1 MSSSILEKFHPV
13 VRSWF
18 SQTFGE
24 PSPPQQQGWP
34 SISAGEH
41 TLIVAPTGSGKTLA
55 AFLWCINHLV
65 EENLSVPLE
74 LQLPDVTFRSKRG
87 PRSIN
92 RTPSR
97 GVRVLYISPLKAL
110 NNDIHRNLE
119 IPLNGIVRE
128 AERQGIELEPIRS
141 AVRTGDTAATERSR
155 MIKYPP
161 DILITTPESLYLML
175 TSEKSREMFRSVRY
189 VIVDEIHAISTNK
202 RGVHLS
208 ISLERLE
215 HFLQTVRGTEERSF
229 IRIGLS
235 ATQKPLDEVAAFL
248 GGMDYRNNRTVP
260 RPVHIIDAGYK
271 KEMDLRVICAPRDFT
286 SMSKDSAWVS
296 IYPRLL
302 EDIGTHTSTLIFVNN
317 RRLAE
322 RLAAK
327 LNEMLEG
334 ETDTTA
340 LYAVPFSPK
349 IIEPK
354 NSSVPFTVHAY
365 HGSMSRQVRER
376 LEKDLKKG
384 TLRAIV
390 TTSAL
395 ELGIDIGDVDLVIQV
410 QSPKGIARGLQ
421 RVGRSGHLVSAQSKG
436 RIYATHREDLL
447 ESAVIARGMKAH
459 AIERTSIPKNCLDVL
474 AQQIVAMVGVEEWN
488 VDDLYDRI
496 RRSYCYASLSEN
508 IFVSVLEML
517 SGRYSH
523 DAFRELRARI
533 VWDKLHNTLTS
544 LPGSSLL
551 AITNAGTIPDK
562 GYYGVYLEDRKTKIG
577 EVDEEFIY
585 ESRTGDTFILGSSVW
600 RMTEIDANRVMVQPA
615 PGQPARMPFWRGEMI
630 GRTHELSVAMGEAA
644 EMIAAAENDE
654 ILAAAFPVDEHSV
667 RNIVDYIREQ
677 QKATRSVPS
686 HKRIVVE
693 GFRDEVGDPRIVV
706 HSRFGKGVNA
716 LLGLILHHDLQQRLG
731 IEVQLLYNDDGILL
745 RCSDVER
752 LPLDLLSRIDVST
765 AQQLIV
771 DLLPS
776 SPLFGAIF
784 RQNAERALLL
794 PKGRPGVRRPFFLQ
808 RLKAADLLQI
818 VRQYSDFPIVIE
830 TMRECLND
838 VLDLEHFT
846 ALLTA
851 IDAGDIDVSTI
862 QTDTPSP
869 FASSL
874 LFDFTMVYMYEWDD
888 PKRAPKELQSQVNRE
903 LLSEV
908 VPIDT
913 PKPILRTDAV
923 SVVEEQLQFIT
934 QTRKAR
940 SPSEVMEMFLR
951 LGELTEIELS
961 ARVMN
966 KEYIDDVIA
975 RGLIIP
981 VRIGNDRYY
990 IAAEEAPLYHA
1001 VAQIDASNI
1010 SSLPDH
1016 IQNIR
1021 FAPEE
1026 ALRYLVLRMLR
1037 SHGPLPAQRIAERF
1051 NRPIDEIGSL
1061 LASVSDKESLVHGT
1075 LTESD
1080 GDPQWCYRP
1089 NLERMHRAS
1098 INILRKEITPATIGE
1113 FTQLLQQWQHR
1124 HPHSMLEGENGI
1136 RSVIDMMQGYAM
1148 PAELWEPEIFR
1159 HRIRYYDGSIVRS
1172 LASRGEIVCTG
1183 MESGKSQWII
1193 RGDGYCFL
1201 REKEDSLEGISSA
1214 SKRIYD
1220 FIAANGASLFSDIR
1234 EEMNLSLAVLNRSF
1248 AQLFWSGVITNDMP
1262 DELLNLKRYRATDE
1276 SESDNALRLPE
1287 ERISIINPR
1296 RNPLKKLA
1304 MRTARQALRNV
1315 PGWHG
1320 RWSLIHSRSII
1331 GPPISDEEKV
1341 RRQAEQLML
1350 RYGIVAREIAKR
1362 EENSAPWPL
1371 IAMELQRMEMRGE
1384 IRRGYFVEGLSGMQF
1399 AHPDAVS
1406 MIESIKNDRSGSAEP
1421 AVLNACDPANP
1432 YGSGIDLTIPHTGQI
1447 RVVRSPG
1454 NFVIFHR
1461 GMPVVWIENFCTRI
1475 FTVPLSESHQNMNT
1489 VADGLRRF
1497 IDHCRTAYPN
1507 MREIV
1512 VEYCNNRRPAESE
1525 YADLLRSL
1533 GLYRDRVQTM
1543 RLDLQ

>member
-1 MSSSILEKFHPV
+1 MFSPILDKFHPV

-65 EENLSVPLE
+65 EENLSLPFE
-74 LQLPDVTFRSKRG
+74 KQLPAVPTRLKRG
-87 PRSIN
+87 SRPFN
-92 RTPSR
+92 KHPSR
-97 GVRVLYISPLKAL
+97 GVRVIYISPLKAL

-119 IPLNGIVRE
+119 IPLTGIVRE
-128 AERQGIELEPIRS
+128 AERQGVELEPIRS
-141 AVRTGDTAATERSR
+141 AVRTGDTTATERTR
-155 MIKYPP
+155 MIKRPP

-208 ISLERLE
+208 LSLERLE
-215 HFLQTVRGTEERSF
+215 HFLHAVRRTEEGSF

-260 RPVHIIDAGYK
+260 RAVRIIDAGYK
-271 KEMDLRVICAPRDFT
+271 KEMDLQVICAPRDFT
-286 SMSKDSAWVS
+286 SMTNDSAWVS

-302 EDIGTHTSTLIFVNN
+302 DDIGKHTSTLIFVNN

-340 LYAVPFSPK
+340 LYAVPFSTKK
-349 IIEPK
+349 IEAK
-354 NSSVPFTVHAY
+354 KVNAPFTVHAY
-365 HGSMSRQVRER
+365 HGSMSRHVRER
-376 LEKDLKKG
+376 LEKDLKQG
-384 TLRAIV
+384 RLRALV

-395 ELGIDIGDVDLVIQV
+395 ELGIDIGDVDLVIQI

-421 RVGRSGHLVSAQSKG
+421 RVGRSGHLVSARSKG
-436 RIYATHREDLL
+436 RIYATHREDLF
-447 ESAVIARGMKAH
+447 ESAVIARGMRAH

-496 RRSYCYASLSEN
+496 RRSYCYATLTEN

-600 RMTEIDANRVMVQPA
+600 RMTEIDANRVVVQPA

-630 GRTHELSVAMGEAA
+630 GRTHELSVAMGEATD
-644 EMIAAAENDE
+644 MIASAGNDE
-654 ILAAAFPVDEHSV
+654 VLRGAFPVDEHSV

-677 QKATRSVPS
+677 QEATRYVPS
-686 HKRIVVE
+686 HNRIVVE

-716 LLGLILHHDLQQRLG
+716 LLGLILHHDLQHRLG

-752 LPLDLLSRIDVST
+752 LPLDLFSRIDISS

-851 IDAGDIDVSTI
+851 IDAGKIDVSTI

-888 PKRAPKELQSQVNRE
+888 PKRAPKELQSQLNRE

-923 SVVEEQLQFIT
+923 SAVEEQLQFIT
-934 QTRKAR
+934 RTRRAR
-940 SPSEVMEMFLR
+940 STSEVMEMFLR
-951 LGELTEIELS
+951 LGELTENELS
-961 ARVMN
+961 ARVTS
-966 KEYIDDVIA
+966 KECIGDVRS
-975 RGLIIP
+975 RGLMIP
-981 VRIGNDRYY
+981 VRIGNDQYF
-990 IAAEEAPLYHA
+990 IAAEEAPLYQS
-1001 VAQIDASNI
+1001 VAQIEDSI
-1010 SSLPDH
+1010 MSSLPDH

-1026 ALRYLVLRMLR
+1026 ALRYLVLRKLR
-1037 SHGPLPAQRIAERF
+1037 SRGPLPAQRIAERF
-1051 NRPIDEIGSL
+1051 NRPIGEIESL
-1061 LASVSDKESLVHGT
+1061 LASVAEKESLVYGT
-1075 LTESD
+1075 LTES
-1080 GDPQWCYRP
+1080 GGEPQWCYRP

-1098 INILRKEITPATIGE
+1098 INILRKEIKPATIGE

-1136 RSVIDMMQGYAM
+1136 RSIVDMMQGYAM
-1148 PAELWEPEIFR
+1148 PAELWESEILR

-1172 LASRGEIVCTG
+1172 LASRGEIVCAG

-1193 RGDGYCFL
+1193 RGDGYCYL
-1201 REKEDSLEGISSA
+1201 REKEDSLEGISPA

-1220 FIAANGASLFSDIR
+1220 FITANGASLFSDIR
-1234 EEMNLSLAVLNRSF
+1234 EEMNLSLAALNRSI
-1248 AQLFWSGVITNDMP
+1248 AQLFWRGLITNDIP
-1262 DELLNLKRYRATDE
+1262 DELLNLKRYRTSDE
-1276 SESDNALRLPE
+1276 SDSGNALSLPE
-1287 ERISIINPR
+1287 ERITIVNPR
-1296 RNPLKKLA
+1296 RNPLKNVA
-1304 MRTARQALRNV
+1304 MRTARQALKNV

-1320 RWSLIHSRSII
+1320 RWSLIHSRSIL
-1331 GPPISDEEKV
+1331 GPGISDEEKV
-1341 RRQAEQLML
+1341 RRQAEQLMV

-1362 EENSAPWPL
+1362 EEHSAPWPL

-1406 MIESIKNDRSGSAEP
+1406 MIETIKNARSGDAEP

-1432 YGSGIDLTIPHTGQI
+1432 YGSGIDLSIPQTGQI
-1447 RVVRSPG
+1447 RAVRSPG
-1454 NFVIFHR
+1454 NFVIIHR
-1461 GMPVVWIENFCTRI
+1461 GVPVVWIENFCTRI
-1475 FTVPLSESHQNMNT
+1475 FTVPLSESHQELII
-1489 VADGLRRF
+1489 VPDGLRQF
-1497 IDHCRTAYPN
+1497 INHCRTAYPHL
-1507 MREIV
+1507 REIV
-1512 VEYCNNRRPAESE
+1512 VEYCNNRRPTESE

-1533 GLYRDRVQTM
+1533 GFYRDRVQTM
-1543 RLDLQ
+1543 RLDLR